1 MGFSKHFNM
10 KNFIQKITPLVFI
23 LALGTAFTG
32 CESDAA
38 DIFAPDGDSGVGGSL
53 ARFMIAGD
61 FMYTVDNTNIKTI
74 SLANPAD
81 PVLIDDQKIA
91 EGVESIFR
99 LGNRLFIG
107 SSTGLFL
114 YTFGADGIPQKQGEF
129 LYATFD
135 FPFNWCDPV
144 VANDSF
150 AYVTLNT
157 NLTVENCRRTA
168 TVSVNLLNIFDVTDI
183 QNPTLVAQYEMTNPQ
198 GVGLDGNLLFVC
210 EQQFGLKVFDVSNP
224 AEIQLIAHLQD
235 FTAHD
240 VIPLGGLLLVVGPE
254 NVYQIDYADPANIH
268 VISQIPIGA

>member
-1 MGFSKHFNM
+1 M

-23 LALGTAFTG
+23 LALGMAFTG
-32 CESDAA
+32 CESDAS
-38 DIFAPDGDSGVGGSL
+38 DILAPGGDSGVGGSL

-74 SLANPAD
+74 SLADPAD

-91 EGVESIFR
+91 EGIESIFR

-114 YTFGADGIPQKQGEF
+114 YTFGADGIPQRQGEF
-129 LYATFD
+129 LYSNFN
-135 FPFNWCDPV
+135 FPIFPCDPV
-144 VANDSF
+144 VANDTY

-157 NLTVENCRRTA
+157 AIEVERCRRNTSVQ
-168 TVSVNLLNIFDVTDI
+168 VSQLNIFEVTDI
-183 QNPTLVAQYEMTNPQ
+183 QNPTLVAQYEMDNPQ

-210 EQQFGLKVFDVSNP
+210 EQEFGLKVFDISNP
-224 AEIQLIAHLQD
+224 ADIQLVAHLQD

-254 NVYQIDYADPANIH
+254 NVYQIDYTNPGNIH